1 MWSLVRAV
9 RLRRRRYRED
19 NICACMHAPHF
30 NELHIIVIKA
40 KISKISSDTHPLKL
54 IKLHHFKLEIFKS
67 I

>member
-40 KISKISSDTHPLKL
+40 KI
-54 IKLHHFKLEIFKS
+54 
-67 I
+67 